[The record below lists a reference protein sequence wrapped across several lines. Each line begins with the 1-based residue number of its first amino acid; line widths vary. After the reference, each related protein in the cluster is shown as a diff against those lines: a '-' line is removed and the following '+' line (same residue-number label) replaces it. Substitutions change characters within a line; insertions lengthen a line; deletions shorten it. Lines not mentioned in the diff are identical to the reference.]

1 LTEALKA
8 LDNDSA
14 RAHAIAVENGQS
26 FELVVDGQTLTVAP
40 DEVLVETS
48 SPDGYAVA
56 EENGVLAAL
65 DTTLTPDLVAE
76 GIAREVVRYI
86 QDARK
91 NAGFAISDRIDVV
104 IDGVEQ
110 VSNEDAFDMARKAA
124 RVEGIPVGISSGAA
138 LVAAFRQAA
147 LEENA
152 GKTIVAI
159 IPSFAERYLSTA
171 LFEGL

>member
-1 LTEALKA
+1 MVGKKYGKLVPALSEALKA

-26 FELVVDGQTLTVAP
+26 FELVVDGQTLTIAP

-91 NAGFAISDRIDVV
+91 NAGFAISDRINVV
-104 IDGVEQ
+104 IDGINNDPLLTATIATWHDYMCTETLAEQ
-110 VSNEDAFDMARKAA
+110 LVLGKGLPGAHSETLELDDKTLTIAVSRASA
-124 RVEGIPVGISSGAA
+124 
-138 LVAAFRQAA
+138 
-147 LEENA
+147 
-152 GKTIVAI
+152 
-159 IPSFAERYLSTA
+159 
-171 LFEGL
+171 